1 MKDAGDDSIFVH
13 APFFENFLDGERMND
28 VSGQFNGLLDTG

>member
-1 MKDAGDDSIFVH
+1 MKDAGNDSIFVH

-28 VSGQFNGLLDTG
+28 VGFASFT